1 MNLVDVGPLR
11 TEVVRVA
18 DRLRSM
24 SAERLTRPFPP
35 YASRAAAALAL
46 AQRLADTALDLEG
59 LARRPVPDV
68 GPLALGDQV
77 AVTGE
82 DLAAA
87 AYALPEPTPDVTG
100 CLQALIDLR
109 RAL

>member
-1 MNLVDVGPLR
+1 
-11 TEVVRVA
+11 
-18 DRLRSM
+18 M
-24 SAERLTRPFPP
+24 SVERLSRPFPP

-46 AQRLADTALDLEG
+46 TQQLADTALDLEG
-59 LARRPVPDV
+59 LPRRPVPDL
-68 GPLALGDQV
+68 GPLAVGDQV

-87 AYALPEPTPDVTG
+87 AYALPTPDGRVTR
-100 CLQALIDLR
+100 CVEALADLR